1 VPEGF
6 ISETIWRRDRF
17 GLPVGST
24 HLMKRSIT
32 AFFLDGEVMV
42 GICSTVD

>member
-1 VPEGF
+1 VPGGF
-6 ISETIWRRDRF
+6 VSETIWRQDRF
-17 GLPVGST
+17 GLPVGSM

-32 AFFLDGEVMV
+32 ASFLDGEVMV